1 MILQQV
7 MLHNFEGAFPVTGS
21 SAVMLERIP
30 RSVTSQLRETT
41 QNEYRKAGC
50 SEIRFVSE
58 DSGPVDVTL
67 SSPDGPCKAYLYFG
81 DFPVGYVT
89 LEQEPT
95 IVRMEP
101 KFPYLLTNPA
111 IQLQP
116 GALRYPRHVWRILLH
131 ENRICLHGIDGKEVR
146 PPSREELPRLSYLAY
161 GTSITY
167 GGHAFVPDVTY
178 VMQAAMNLG
187 TDLLNLGAAG
197 SAHCEPALAEY
208 ISDRNDWDIAS
219 LCISVNMLNQGV
231 SAAEF
236 GEKAAYMA
244 HTVAGRNPGKPV
256 LCIGLFPS
264 FNDFGL
270 AWPERHPVSTPQEYR
285 ETLSRVVAE
294 SDLSNLYYV
303 DGSDLLTRWNGLS
316 HDLLHPNH
324 QGMIEIGSRL
334 AEHMGRILG
343 S

>member
-7 MLHNFEGAFPVTGS
+7 MLHNFEEVVPVPGS

-30 RSVTSQLRETT
+30 RSVALQLRETT
-41 QNEYRKAGC
+41 QSEYKRAGC

-58 DSGPVDVTL
+58 DSSPVDVTL

-81 DFPVGYVT
+81 DFPFGFVT
-89 LEQEPT
+89 LTSEPT
-95 IVRMEP
+95 VVRMEP
-101 KFPYLLTNPA
+101 KFPYLLTHQA
-111 IQLQP
+111 IQP

-131 ENRICLHGIDGKEVR
+131 DTRICFHGIEGKDVR
-146 PPSREELPRLSYLAY
+146 PPFREELPQLRYLAY

-167 GGHAFVPDVTY
+167 GAHAYVPDVTY
-178 VMQAAMNLG
+178 VMQAATNLG
-187 TDLLNLGAAG
+187 MDLLNLGAAG
-197 SAHCEPALAEY
+197 SAHCEPALADY
-208 ISDRNDWDIAS
+208 FADRKDWDIAS

-236 GEKAAYMA
+236 REKTTYMA
-244 HTVAGRNPGKPV
+244 DAVAGRNPGKPV
-256 LCIGLFPS
+256 ICIGLFPS

-270 AWPERHPVSTPQEYR
+270 AWPERNPVSTPQEYR
-285 ETLSRVVAE
+285 ETLRQVVNE
-294 SDLSNLYYV
+294 SGLSNLYYV
-303 DGSDLLTRWNGLS
+303 DGTELLTQWNGLS

-334 AEHMGRILG
+334 AEQMRGILG
-343 S
+343 K